1 MHFVLHLRSQ
11 QSLARG
17 SLPRQPRILETLHP
31 LSLLTAFC
39 CHRLVPAEHYTVV
52 SILILHKFRLSEKLH
67 KHQNFLHTLIYSPER
82 VAVSLAFSLGLED
95 HLGFSQR
102 SAHLCIQATP
112 QSLLGPQAR
121 ESPGLVRSLVWSW
134 ALVSVAWRGGWQPP
148 HCDTDLRWKVPSCAQ
163 TFLCTWHLWGS
174 WGAPRSPSSH
184 LQVHLPPSPE
194 SFLHL
199 LSHVQQFTLCAGGC
213 SLFLSSGSSA

>member
-1 MHFVLHLRSQ
+1 MAEPYQKPAWFAITVRGLL
-11 QSLARG
+11 LANIQCR
-17 SLPRQPRILETLHP
+17 PHQDHHP
-31 LSLLTAFC
+31 HSSS
-39 CHRLVPAEHYTVV
+39 R
-52 SILILHKFRLSEKLH
+52 
-67 KHQNFLHTLIYSPER
+67 
-82 VAVSLAFSLGLED
+82 LED